1 MLMIFGK
8 AICFALKCKS
18 LHRWKWIFE
27 WDSMRSLVASWIF
40 PSRTS
45 HVSLL
50 TWSTSFLLKNSICCQ
65 KCCRCD
71 VPSSFG
77 NLWICKSC
85 WAEMIIKSRV
95 IKFSGLSGNVQTK
108 SLDQHFECLQNVY
121 VFAYVINK
129 IESDIPCWAQCPSNH
144 YIVHIKPNW

>member
-1 MLMIFGK
+1 
-8 AICFALKCKS
+8 
-18 LHRWKWIFE
+18 
-27 WDSMRSLVASWIF
+27 
-40 PSRTS
+40 
-45 HVSLL
+45 
-50 TWSTSFLLKNSICCQ
+50 
-65 KCCRCD
+65 
-71 VPSSFG
+71 
-77 NLWICKSC
+77 
-85 WAEMIIKSRV
+85 MIIKSRV